1 MRKTIE
7 NFYYGNLV
15 PFETSPPKS
24 REYQTALSKASAVRE
39 KLESTLNDEEKALLN
54 QYCDLHGTLSALM
67 EFEHFLN
74 GFRTSCRLLL
84 DANSGSSDEKE

>member
-15 PFETSPPKS
+15 PFEKGHPKS
-24 REYQTALSKASAVRE
+24 REYQTALSKASEVRE
-39 KLESTLNDEEKALLN
+39 KLESTLNDEERALLN

-67 EFEHFLN
+67 EFECFLQ
-74 GFRTSCRLLL
+74 GFRLSSRLLFEAL
-84 DANSGSSDEKE
+84 ASKDNE